1 MKNNLLQQE
10 SKTFWYDNLRVIATI
25 GVIFIHV
32 SSDYVPMSGKVSLY
46 NFWIGNIFDSA
57 SRFSVPI
64 FVMLSGALLLPKEYG
79 IGVFLKKRLFR
90 LLLPFLFWSLVY
102 ISRSIYLRM
111 QQGEKMSFFEIAREF
126 FVQLRDGSSLHLWYI
141 YMIVGL
147 YLFIPIIGKWV
158 RNATEKEILYFLA
171 IWLCTL
177 FLDQPFISKIK
188 PEIELSYFTGFLGY
202 LILGHYLRIKS
213 FENVKRINLISV
225 LMILIGLLS
234 TIFGTYLM
242 LYFKNEYA
250 STFYECLTPNI
261 LLYAMGLFLLQKNK
275 DTTNRIIV
283 PIRNYICKYSYG
295 IFLVH
300 VLVLNLLDGF
310 GITWDFINPI
320 AGIPVTVFLCLA
332 ISSGIIFVVNKLPF
346 GKYISG

>member
-1 MKNNLLQQE
+1 MKQE
-10 SKTFWYDNLRVIATI
+10 NKILWYDNLRVIATI

-46 NFWIGNIFDSA
+46 NFWVGNIFDSA

-64 FVMLSGALLLPKEYG
+64 FVMLSGALLLSKDYG
-79 IGVFLKKRLFR
+79 IGAFLKKRLFR

-102 ISRSIYLRM
+102 ISRSIILRF
-111 QQGEKMSFFEIAREF
+111 QDGEKMPFIDIAREF

-141 YMIVGL
+141 YMIIGL

-177 FLDQPFISKIK
+177 FLDQPIISKIK
-188 PEIELSYFTGFLGY
+188 PEIDLTYFTGFLGY

-213 FENVKRINLISV
+213 FANQKRTNVIAVVLI
-225 LMILIGLLS
+225 IAGLLS
-234 TIFGTYLM
+234 TVIGTYLI
-242 LYFKNEYA
+242 LFCNNTYG
-250 STFYECLTPNI
+250 STFYECLSPNI
-261 LLYAMGLFLLQKNK
+261 FLYATGLFLLFKNK
-275 DTTNRIIV
+275 DTNNRFIV
-283 PIRNYICKYSYG
+283 PIRNFICKYSYG

-300 VLVLNLLDGF
+300 VLVLYLLDYF
-310 GITWDFINPI
+310 SITWDFINPVV
-320 AGIPVTVFLCLA
+320 GIPVTVFLCLI
-332 ISSGIIFVVNKLPF
+332 ISSSIIYVINKLPF